1 MQWRGFSFL
10 KLHRGAHDHRGAASA
25 RFYLCFGLHRLALK
39 SLTCRETRFVRSRL
53 EGSVCGLASSGP
65 VKVDGS
71 VEDKSSSWLL
81 NLGLLRF
88 GARCVFGLESD
99 ALMQS
104 VT

>member
-1 MQWRGFSFL
+1 M
-10 KLHRGAHDHRGAASA
+10 
-25 RFYLCFGLHRLALK
+25 
-39 SLTCRETRFVRSRL
+39 
-53 EGSVCGLASSGP
+53 CGLASSGP